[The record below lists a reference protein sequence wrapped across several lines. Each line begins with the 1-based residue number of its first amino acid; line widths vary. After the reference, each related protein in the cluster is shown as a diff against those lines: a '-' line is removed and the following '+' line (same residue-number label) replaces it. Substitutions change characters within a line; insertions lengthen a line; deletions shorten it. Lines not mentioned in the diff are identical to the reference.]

1 MEKSMFK
8 ATDYLKSNSY
18 SVLAEIIDFWEE
30 DRGAHITNAE
40 AVYNLTKTE
49 DFKYILEKYGVKK
62 AIHTYSKAT
71 YVIDG
76 ENFTEPQMLNRY
88 MMFNIIDD
96 VYDIEYLRIL
106 YTSGNDVI
114 VEYLNKWF
122 DMDSIVKFWK
132 QNYTI
137 NVKTSDVVMAKII
150 QVLNENN
157 VEDYDITWIA

>member
-1 MEKSMFK
+1 MEKFR
-8 ATDYLKSNSY
+8 ATDYLKSNSF
-18 SVLAEIIDFWEE
+18 SVLADIIDFWEE
-30 DRGAHITNAE
+30 DRGAHISNAE
-40 AVYNLTKTE
+40 AVYDLTKTE

-62 AIHTYSKAT
+62 AIHTYSRAT

-76 ENFTEPQMLNRY
+76 ENFNEPQILNCNR
-88 MMFNIIDD
+88 MFNIIDD

>member
-1 MEKSMFK
+1 MFK
-8 ATDYLKSNSY
+8 ATDYLKLRLERIY
-18 SVLAEIIDFWEE
+18 ADIIDFWEE

-40 AVYNLTKTE
+40 AVYDLTKTE

-76 ENFTEPQMLNRY
+76 ENFKEPQLLNWRKMLD
-88 MMFNIIDD
+88 IIDD

-132 QNYTI
+132 NENHYTI
-137 NVKTSDVVMAKII
+137 NVRTSDDVISKII